1 MLTQFDPLIQEW
13 FQEQFG
19 EATEPQLQGWPAID
33 AGQDV
38 LISAPTG
45 SGKTLAAFLICL
57 DRLVREARRGSLPD
71 ETRVVYV
78 SPLKALSNDVR
89 KNLEIPL
96 AQIRELAD
104 RRGVALS
111 PIRTAVR
118 TGDTPMYERQQMGR
132 KPPHILVTTP
142 ESLYILMTA
151 EKSRAMLRT
160 TRTVIVDEIHAIAD
174 DKRGSHL
181 ALTLARLDALVE
193 TRPQRI
199 GLSATVKPIEEV
211 ANFIGPDTTIV
222 NTGHRRDMDLAVLI
236 PRDELGPIASHEM
249 WAELYDRLA
258 ELIHAHRTTLVFVN
272 TRRLSERV
280 SHALTERLGA
290 DVVTS
295 HHGSL
300 SRVARLEAETRL
312 KNGDLKAIVATA
324 SLELGIDIGSVDLV
338 VQIGSTRSIAVALQR
353 FGRAGH
359 WVRATPKA
367 RIVATTRDELIEC
380 AALIRAIGKGELER
394 LHIPENALDI
404 LAQQIVAMAACDA
417 WSLDGL
423 YDRIRSAWPYRNLP
437 RTDFDQIIDMLAEGI
452 ATSRG
457 RSGAFLHLDRVNGNV
472 RGRRGAR
479 LAAITSGGAIP
490 DNAAYAVTAEPDGRN
505 VGTLDEDFAVESLAG
520 DVFLLGT
527 HSWRIKRVGSGR
539 VYVEDAKGAPPSVP
553 FWLGEAPGRSAELS
567 HAVSETRECILE
579 LSADPTAAIE
589 FLLKEC
595 GVEEAGARQAIAYV
609 QAGAASLGALP
620 TESTVIAERFFDE
633 GGGMQLVLHAP
644 FGSRINRAWGLA
656 LRKRFCRTFNFELQ
670 AAATDNGLL
679 ISLTEGHAFPLELVF
694 EFLKPQTLEQV
705 LTQAMLDT
713 PMFTSRWRWNASR
726 ALAILRFRGGTKV
739 PAPIQRMRSD
749 DLLASVFPD
758 QVACA
763 ENLTGEIR
771 IPDHPLVRE
780 TIDNCLREAMDVDG
794 LIRIL
799 EKIQD
804 GEIRTI
810 AIDNPAPSLF
820 SHEILNANP
829 YAFLDD
835 APLEERRARAVQLRG
850 SLRTDFVGGA
860 GILDPAAIVQVSEDA
875 WPEVRDPDEL
885 HDALLSLIRLPP
897 GAVWQLHFETLRA
910 TGRASVLIRG
920 NKVFWIAT
928 ERLNV
933 ADDALQIIRGWME
946 SLGPTTVTELAER
959 LALAP
964 DDVAQALATVEA
976 QGQVLQGRFSVPQAG
991 SDGAGEIQW
1000 CNRRILARIHQLTLG
1015 RLRREIEPVSALD
1028 LYRFLCRWQHLAP
1041 GTQLHGAE
1049 GTLQIVRQLQG
1060 YEIPASAWEHDILA
1074 RRLKHYDSAWLD
1086 QLCLSGEVMWGRLSP
1101 HPAMEDGEGRRVRP
1115 TRIAPIS
1122 FFLRESLDW
1131 LPQPANGAAPDESG
1145 LSPAAQDVLAA
1156 LRARGASFF
1165 ADLSRATGKLAS
1177 EVEDALWELVA
1188 AGVVTADGFENLR
1201 ALIDPRRR
1209 RGQGRDRARRPRHS
1223 GGRWALMQQSDH
1235 RTPAATRAEAFV
1247 DQLILRWGVLI
1258 RDLLTKETTAPFW
1271 RDLLPV
1277 LRAKEARGELRA
1289 GRFVA
1294 GFSGEQFAAPEA
1306 VELLRSVRR
1315 SQEHPED
1322 TIQIANADP
1331 LNLAGI
1337 LLPGPRVSTL
1347 SVGTRQM
1354 NPADPI
1360 VVTPVIN
1367 PPV

>member
-1 MLTQFDPLIQEW
+1 MALTGFDPLIREW

-19 EATEPQLQGWPAID
+19 APTEPQILGWPAVRTGD
-33 AGQDV
+33 DV

-45 SGKTLAAFLICL
+45 SGKTLSAFLICL
-57 DRLVREARRGSLPD
+57 DQLVRQARTGSLPD

-78 SPLKALSNDVR
+78 SPLKALSNDIR

-104 RRGVALS
+104 KRGVSLA

-118 TGDTPMYERQQMGR
+118 TGDTPMHERQQMGR

-181 ALTLARLDALVE
+181 ALTLVRLDALVE
-193 TRPQRI
+193 SAAGRPQRI

-211 ANFIGPDTTIV
+211 ANFLGPKTRIID
-222 NTGHRRDMDLAVLI
+222 TGHRREMDLGVMI
-236 PRDELGPIASHEM
+236 PRDELGPVASHEM
-249 WAELYDRLA
+249 WAELYDRIA
-258 ELIHAHRTTLVFVN
+258 ELILTHRTTLVFVN
-272 TRRLSERV
+272 TRRLSERIA
-280 SHALTERLGA
+280 HALTERLGEGA
-290 DVVTS
+290 VAS

-300 SRVARLEAETRL
+300 SRTARLDAETRL
-312 KNGDLKAIVATA
+312 KNGDLRAVVATA

-338 VQIGSTRSIAVALQR
+338 VQVGSTRSIAVALQR

-380 AALIRAIGKGELER
+380 AALIRAIRRGELER
-394 LHIPENALDI
+394 LQIPENALDI
-404 LAQQIVAMAACDA
+404 LAQQVVAAVACEAWNLDA
-417 WSLDGL
+417 L
-423 YDRIRSAWPYRNLP
+423 YQRIRSAWPYRNLP
-437 RTDFDQIIDMLAEGI
+437 RGDFDQIIEMLSEGI

-457 RSGAFLHLDRVNGNV
+457 RSGAFLHLDRINGMV
-472 RGRRGAR
+472 RARRGAR

-490 DNAAYAVTAEPDGRN
+490 DNANYAVTAEPDGRN

-539 VYVEDAKGAPPSVP
+539 VYVEDARGAPPSVP

-567 HAVSETRECILE
+567 HAVSETREKILI
-579 LSADPTAAIE
+579 LSEIGKAME
-589 FLLKEC
+589 FLTSEC
-595 GVEEAGARQAIAYV
+595 ALDEAGARQAIVYV
-609 QAGAASLGALP
+609 RAGAAALGALP
-620 TESTVIAERFFDE
+620 TESTVVAERFFDE
-633 GGGMQLVLHAP
+633 GGGMQLVIHAP
-644 FGSRINRAWGLA
+644 FGSRINRAWGLS
-656 LRKRFCRTFNFELQ
+656 LRKRFCRTLNFELQ
-670 AAATDNGLL
+670 AAATDNGIL

-694 EFLKPQTLEQV
+694 EFLKPQTLEHV
-705 LTQAMLDT
+705 LTQALLDT
-713 PMFTSRWRWNASR
+713 PMFTTRWRWNASR
-726 ALAILRFRGGTKV
+726 ALAILRFRGGGKV

-758 QVACA
+758 QMACA

-780 TIDNCLREAMDVDG
+780 TLHNCLHEAMDLDG
-794 LIRIL
+794 LKRII
-799 EKIQD
+799 EAIGD
-804 GEIRTI
+804 GEIRTV
-810 AIDNPAPSLF
+810 AIDNAAPSPF
-820 SHEILNANP
+820 SHEILAANP

-835 APLEERRARAVQLRG
+835 APLEERRARAVQLKG

-860 GILDPAAIVQVSEDA
+860 GILDAAAITQVTEDA
-875 WPEVRDPDEL
+875 FPLIRDAEEL
-885 HDALLSLIRLPP
+885 HDALLTLIRLRP
-897 GAVWQLHFETLRA
+897 ANAWQAFFETLRA

-920 NKVFWIAT
+920 ERVFWIAT
-928 ERLNV
+928 ERLEA
-933 ADDALQIIRGWME
+933 ADDAVQIVRGWME
-946 SLGPTTVTELAER
+946 SSGPVTVSELADR
-959 LALAP
+959 LALSRQE
-964 DDVAQALATVEA
+964 VAQALAVVES
-976 QGQVLQGRFSVPQAG
+976 QGQVLQGRFSVAEG
-991 SDGAGEIQW
+991 EGEIQW

-1041 GTQLHGAE
+1041 GAQLHGAE

-1060 YEIPASAWEHDILA
+1060 YEIPASAWEPEILA
-1074 RRLKHYDSAWLD
+1074 PRVKNYDPAFLD
-1086 QLCLSGEVMWGRLSP
+1086 ELCLSGEVMWGRLSP
-1101 HPAMEDGEGRRVRP
+1101 HPALEDGEGRRVRP

-1131 LPQPANGAAPDESG
+1131 LSPRAHHGGLPDESG
-1145 LSPAAQDVLAA
+1145 LSPVAQDILVA
-1156 LRARGASFF
+1156 LRTRGASFF
-1165 ADLSRATGKLAS
+1165 MDMTGATGRLAS

-1188 AGVVTADGFENLR
+1188 AGMVTADGFENLR

-1209 RGQGRDRARRPRHS
+1209 RGQGRERARRPRHS
-1223 GGRWALMQQSDH
+1223 GGRWAIMQQSD
-1235 RTPAATRAEAFV
+1235 RPVSAPERAEAFV

-1277 LRAKEARGELRA
+1277 LRLKEARGELRA

-1294 GFSGEQFAAPEA
+1294 GFSGEQFAAPDA

-1315 SQEHPED
+1315 SQDHPED
-1322 TIQIANADP
+1322 LIQIANADP

-1347 SVGTRQM
+1347 SVGARQM
-1354 NPADPI
+1354 NPPEVSAVLRADL
-1360 VVTPVIN
+1360 
-1367 PPV
+1367 